1 MLTKNQKA
9 SAINWAMRYDIEGN
23 SERFERFAMFLNK
36 KPALR
41 ADVLNFYK
49 SLSPMTQKAYIALVY
64 LADEMK
70 ENKTHIFKK
79 MYIKAVHSLIYVF
92 GAVAFAKIL
101 IDWICGY

>member
-1 MLTKNQKA
+1 MLTKEQKA
-9 SAINWAMRYDIEGN
+9 HAINWAMRYDIEGY
-23 SERFERFAMFLNK
+23 SDRFIRFALFLNK
-36 KPALR
+36 KPHLK
-41 ADVLNFYK
+41 ADILNFYK
-49 SLSPMTQKAYIALVY
+49 GLSPMTQKAYIALVY

-70 ENKTHIFKK
+70 ENKMHIFKK